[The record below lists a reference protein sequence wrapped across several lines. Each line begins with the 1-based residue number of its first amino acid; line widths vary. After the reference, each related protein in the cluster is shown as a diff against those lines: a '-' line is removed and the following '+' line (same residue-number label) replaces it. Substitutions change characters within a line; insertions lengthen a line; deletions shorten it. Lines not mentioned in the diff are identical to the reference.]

1 MIHKLKQQY
10 RIIIKKAD
18 YTNYSLANLS
28 LTDQVKRKVTTNINI
43 SIKMQ
48 C

>member
-10 RIIIKKAD
+10 RIIKKAD

-43 SIKMQ
+43 SIKVQ